1 MPFSGPPS
9 FSIIDLRVETD
20 LFYLF
25 LSVDSER
32 EEQEEQRLQSAR
44 RSTISSVA
52 SPLQ

>member
-1 MPFSGPPS
+1 MPFSGPPN

-44 RSTISSVA
+44 
-52 SPLQ
+52 